1 MNLLL
6 CQAHLLGLL
15 IGCINLLLLLVLVIV
30 IEVLTITYLGD

>member
-30 IEVLTITYLGD
+30 IEVLIITYLGD

>member
-30 IEVLTITYLGD
+30 VEVLIITYLGD